1 MENVSLCKKSKM
13 YFGVRKMRNGNAV
26 VLREMKMI
34 LTKIRLDISR
44 MVKKKRTRD
53 KLKWKQKVVEGLWKR
68 NLEKSV
74 LCMVKWLRLE

>member
-44 MVKKKRTRD
+44 MVKKKG
-53 KLKWKQKVVEGLWKR
+53 QGI
-68 NLEKSV
+68 N
-74 LCMVKWLRLE
+74 

>member
-1 MENVSLCKKSKM
+1 MIKTTGNHMENVSLCKKSKM

-44 MVKKKRTRD
+44 MVKKKG
-53 KLKWKQKVVEGLWKR
+53 QGI
-68 NLEKSV
+68 N
-74 LCMVKWLRLE
+74 